1 MNVSPTVG
9 PEGRRSWDRAAI
21 GAGAIV
27 TVVVS
32 VPAWVAASWA
42 LSAGRWTLTAA
53 FSSIEFL
60 GFVLGAACAAWAQRS
75 SMPLAHGI
83 VTSIGTYLGLQVI
96 LAVVRLV
103 SGSGVDLMNAIFFA
117 TLAAVAGIIGA
128 GLGQY
133 LGRRIPSRARHSGA
147 GDGSGP
153 R

>member
-1 MNVSPTVG
+1 MNGSPRVA
-9 PEGRRSWDRAAI
+9 PDGRRSWDRAAI

-42 LSAGRWTLTAA
+42 LSTGRWTATAA

-96 LAVVRLV
+96 LSVVRLL

-117 TLAAVAGIIGA
+117 TLAAVAGIIGG

-133 LGRRIPSRARHSGA
+133 LGRRIPSRSQRRDAADRSG
-147 GDGSGP
+147 